1 MTRADKLLER
11 MRHNPRDDFDIDDVM
26 SVCRSAG
33 VSCEA
38 PTRGSHYAIWH
49 DSQVAI
55 LTVPARRP
63 VKPVYIRALVAYIQA
78 VKESIGDG

>member
-11 MRHNPRDDFDIDDVM
+11 MQRNPRDDFHIDDVI
-26 SVCRSAG
+26 SLCRANG

-38 PTRGSHYAIWH
+38 PTRGSHYAIRH
-49 DSQVAI
+49 ASQAAI

-78 VKESIGDG
+78 VKASIGDG